1 MMLWTFFGFSEVLSF
16 NLSFF
21 NPDVLQRSVD
31 IIEAKT
37 SINRYYRIQNIDVKT
52 LIFFSTSR

>member
-1 MMLWTFFGFSEVLSF
+1 MILWTFFGFSEVLSF

>member
-1 MMLWTFFGFSEVLSF
+1 MILWTFFGFSEVLSF

-52 LIFFSTSR
+52 LIFFFNI

>member
-52 LIFFSTSR
+52 LIFFFNI

>member
-1 MMLWTFFGFSEVLSF
+1 MILRTFFGFSEVLSF

-52 LIFFSTSR
+52 LIFFFNI